1 MRFYAVCTEAIE
13 LTHQALSALD
23 QQRKGSHRPSR
34 ALRVATLYGH
44 LQCRARDGVVSR
56 LGCRQ
61 LATAWHLHPRELRAD
76 LQDLAAIGW
85 LTVTSSSAL
94 GLTIQLHEPEA
105 MAEPVAAA
113 APEATP
119 EAAVVAVEPDPVAV
133 SAPIPTEPVAV
144 AEPAVTTPQ
153 SALIAQFAAIYNQAK
168 PQAWPAYNPSG
179 SGLTPR
185 LQRAMRHAGGPEA
198 FWRVLTRAL
207 RTMPE
212 FWRATYPQGRT
223 GAVCVAALLSGD
235 RSTAGLGVEFW
246 HVFSWGA
253 AAPQQLAGPS
263 GNTAVVGHGDA
274 PGSLESELEKA
285 RRLLYWDRDHWR
297 GSGIEAAK
305 LERREKQRL
314 AELLEASGEG
324 LSGTAAEQFSKP
336 RRQH

>member
-13 LTHQALSALD
+13 LTHQALCALD
-23 QQRKGSHRPSR
+23 QERKGSHRPSR

-76 LQDLAAIGW
+76 LQDLAAMGW

-105 MAEPVAAA
+105 MAEPAAA
-113 APEATP
+113 ATP

-133 SAPIPTEPVAV
+133 SATTSTESVAA
-144 AEPAVTTPQ
+144 AEPEDTTPQ
-153 SALIAQFAAIYNQAK
+153 SALVAQFAAIYNQAK

-179 SGLTPR
+179 NGLAPR
-185 LQRAMRHAGGPEA
+185 LQRAIRHAGGSQA
-198 FWRVLTRAL
+198 FWRVLRCAL
-207 RTMPE
+207 RAMPE
-212 FWRATYPQGRT
+212 FWCSTYPQGRT

-253 AAPQQLAGPS
+253 AAPQQLAGLS

-297 GSGIEAAK
+297 GCGIEAAK